1 MFEAVVGTV
10 AKLVGSRDFLD
21 YYDVFNAYA
30 EFAVFVEPGLYTW
43 LTQIRDKTQSVRLRI
58 KGREKKRDTGR

>member
-10 AKLVGSRDFLD
+10 AKLVGSGDFLD

-43 LTQIRDKTQSVRLRI
+43 LIQITP
-58 KGREKKRDTGR
+58 KRDSE